1 MQAYGMPQ
9 KPMGGGMPPGGMPP
23 GGAPPGGGMPQRS
36 MGGPPAKKEV
46 FSPEQMVEI
55 RRIIQQELRR
65 RK

>member
-23 GGAPPGGGMPQRS
+23 GGMPPGGMPQRP
-36 MGGPPAKKEV
+36 MGGPPAKREV